1 MADYT
6 GEKVLEQVR
15 QLVDRSRHVGTN
27 VTLYTGPELGR
38 LAESSGQ
45 RNIYGG
51 YNWDTRVRNRS
62 AKYTVIAGSDA
73 VQPTQTSPEQQETLK
88 GMNKEFVRVFGGE
101 HGGKTFA
108 GHVNQLPVDYVYRV
122 MGSGDDP
129 LFTFNCHLLVTTK
142 NRTNHHVPYMWGKM
156 FHERDLVLGAEDLYI
171 LMVPDIHTGIF
182 GRFYGFPESNVT
194 VGIGCDYM
202 GEAKKGMLRMAMYQA
217 KRRGYLG
224 IHAGTKIVRAQN
236 ARTGGFTRYGV
247 AILGNSGTGKTTNV
261 GHTHFLD
268 LPGEQSLVVQDD
280 FVGLRL
286 ADGRVLGTEQGL
298 FLKTDLDA
306 DDVLLRPAVES
317 PAFVSQ
323 NLYIDHLGEILY
335 LDEDL
340 CANGRGILPI
350 KALPRDRRH
359 TSIDLPPLEELD
371 AMMIIFNTR
380 RNTVCP
386 ILQELTPE
394 QSAAYFMLGE
404 SIETAA
410 GDPAKAGQSVREVGT
425 NPFIVGD
432 AAEEGNIFYEYL
444 KRYEGKVRSFLLNT
458 GGVGELPNPENPLS
472 PKRAANRPW
481 KNGIGYVMRALFRDS
496 GEWSDDLDYG
506 TRVLNSG
513 VTDEHGKIY
522 DMKRFDP
529 QRHYGAAER
538 EELVKKLN
546 RERIDYLERFP
557 KLDARIRQA
566 ILDTH
571 RL

>member
-1 MADYT
+1 MAGYD
-6 GEKVLEQVR
+6 GAKVLEQIR
-15 QLVDRSRHVGTN
+15 GLVDRSRHVASN

-38 LAESSGQ
+38 LAEGSGQ
-45 RNIYGG
+45 RNVFGG

-62 AKYTVIAGSDA
+62 AKYTVIVGSEK
-73 VQPTQTSPEQQETLK
+73 VQPKKMGPEQQETLR
-88 GMNKEFVRVFGGE
+88 GMDREFTRVFGGE
-101 HGGKTFA
+101 FGGTAFP
-108 GHVNQLPVDYVYRV
+108 GHVNQLPVDYVYRI
-122 MGSGDDP
+122 MGSGADP
-129 LFTFNCHLLVTTK
+129 KFTFNCHLLVTTK
-142 NRTNHHVPYMWGKM
+142 NRANHHVPYMWGKM
-156 FHERDLVLGAEDLYI
+156 YKESDLAAGAEDLYI
-171 LMVPDIHTGIF
+171 LMVPDIHTGVF

-194 VGIGCDYM
+194 IGVGCDYM

-217 KRRGYLG
+217 KQRGYLG
-224 IHAGTKIVRAQN
+224 IHAGTKVVRAQN

-286 ADGRVLGTEQGL
+286 ADGRVLGTEQAL

-306 DDVLLRPAVES
+306 DDILLRPAVES

-323 NLYIDHLGEILY
+323 NLYVDHLGEIRY
-335 LDEDL
+335 LEEDL

-359 TSIDLPPLEELD
+359 ESIDLPPLEDLD
-371 AMMIIFNTR
+371 NLMIVFNTR

-386 ILQELTPE
+386 LLQELTPE

-410 GDPAKAGQSVREVGT
+410 GDPSKAGQSVREVGT

-432 AAEEGNIFYEYL
+432 PAEEGNIFYDYL
-444 KRYEGKVRSFLLNT
+444 KRYAGKVRSFLLNT
-458 GGVGELPNPENPLS
+458 GGVGEIPNPENPLA

-481 KNGIGYVMRALFRDS
+481 KNGVGYITRALFRDT
-496 GEWSDDLDYG
+496 GEWDADPDYG
-506 TRVLNSG
+506 TRVLTSG
-513 VTDEHGKIY
+513 VTDEKGKIY

-529 QRHYGAAER
+529 RKLYGAAER

-546 RERIDYLERFP
+546 RERVEYLERFP
-557 KLDARIRQA
+557 GLDPAIGKAIR
-566 ILDTH
+566 DTH

>member
-1 MADYT
+1 M
-6 GEKVLEQVR
+6 
-15 QLVDRSRHVGTN
+15 
-27 VTLYTGPELGR
+27 P
-38 LAESSGQ
+38 
-45 RNIYGG
+45 
-51 YNWDTRVRNRS
+51 
-62 AKYTVIAGSDA
+62 
-73 VQPTQTSPEQQETLK
+73 
-88 GMNKEFVRVFGGE
+88 
-101 HGGKTFA
+101 
-108 GHVNQLPVDYVYRV
+108 
-122 MGSGDDP
+122 
-129 LFTFNCHLLVTTK
+129 
-142 NRTNHHVPYMWGKM
+142 
-156 FHERDLVLGAEDLYI
+156 GAEDLYI
-171 LMVPDIHTGIF
+171 LMVPDIHTGVF
-182 GRFYGFPESNVT
+182 GRFYGFPESRVT

-202 GEAKKGMLRMAMYQA
+202 GEAKKGMLRMAMYLA
-217 KRRGYLG
+217 KQRGYLG
-224 IHAGTKIVRAQN
+224 IHAGTKVVRAQN

-268 LPGEQSLVVQDD
+268 IPGEQSLVVQDD

-323 NLYIDHLGEILY
+323 NLYVDHLGEILY
-335 LDEDL
+335 LEEDL

-350 KALPRDRRH
+350 RALPRDRRH
-359 TSIDLPPLEELD
+359 DSIDLPPLEELD
-371 AMMIIFNTR
+371 GLCVIFNTR

-432 AAEEGNIFYEYL
+432 PTEEGNIFYDYL
-444 KRYEGKVRSFLLNT
+444 KRYQGKVRSFLLNT
-458 GGVGELPNPENPLS
+458 GGVGEVPNPENPLA

-481 KNGIGYVMRALFRDS
+481 KNGIGYVTRALFRDS
-496 GEWSDDLDYG
+496 GEWDADPDYG
-506 TRVLNSG
+506 TRVLISG

-529 QRHYGAAER
+529 RKLYGAAER
-538 EELVKKLN
+538 EELVQKLN
-546 RERIDYLERFP
+546 RERVEYLERFP
-557 KLDARIRQA
+557 KLDPAIRKA
-566 ILDTH
+566 VVETH